1 MEATMNFAHSRCG
14 RGFERGPGARACR
27 VRMPSQAG
35 MSLVEIMVALA
46 IGLFLVL
53 IATTIYMQGLSSFG
67 FRVGQSENLGNSRLA
82 LAVLDS
88 EFSKARSEEHTSE
101 LQSPCNIVCR

>member
-1 MEATMNFAHSRCG
+1 
-14 RGFERGPGARACR
+14 
-27 VRMPSQAG
+27 MPSQAG

-67 FRVGQSENLGNSRLA
+67 FRVGQSENLGNSRA
-82 LAVLDS
+82 RGA
-88 EFSKARSEEHTSE
+88 ARSGPPSAVRRGYRRIRSHNWLWPETAAGH
-101 LQSPCNIVCR
+101 SPHALFLSADGSVKLDP